1 LKTLLVTSQV
11 TFVPENYNRL
21 IVGLAKCPQIGG
33 LLVLKNWD
41 STLFLKSLGLML
53 IGAKSVGKQL
63 LRNKFSQSTADRE
76 KAFVDEGK
84 PVWYLDTVNC
94 TDAIDIVE
102 QNGFDLLLNARTRF
116 IYKKEILQA
125 PKMGCINIH
134 HGLLPD
140 QRGTFCDLWALYNGV
155 DAGFSVHQM
164 SEKIDDG
171 SIVSVTKVT
180 PPKENDFLQYLLH
193 GSEMEL
199 KEVSMLLENVE
210 VTGAFSVTEN
220 TQVRSSPHYRNPT
233 RTEIRLM
240 RKRGMKI

>member
-1 LKTLLVTSQV
+1 MKTLLVTSQV

-21 IVGLAKCPQIGG
+21 IVGLATCPQIGG

-41 STLFLKSLGLML
+41 LSLFFKSLGLMF

-63 LRNKFSQSTADRE
+63 LKNNFSNSTAERE
-76 KAFVDEGK
+76 KAFRDSGK

-94 TDAIDIVE
+94 QEAIDIVE
-102 QNGFDLLLNARTRF
+102 KNAFDLVLNARTRF
-116 IYKKEILQA
+116 IYKSPILQA
-125 PKMGCINIH
+125 PEMGCINIH

-140 QRGTFCDLWALYNGV
+140 QRGTFCDLWALYDGNE
-155 DAGFSVHQM
+155 AGFSVHQM

-171 SIVSVTKVT
+171 SIIAVTKVD

-199 KEVSMLLENVE
+199 KEISTLLSNIESAGE
-210 VTGAFSVTEN
+210 FSVVDN
-220 TQVRSSPHYRNPT
+220 TQKNESPHYRNPT
-233 RTEIRLM
+233 KSEIRLM